1 MSDNTYTI
9 AGSTIGF
16 DGGRYK
22 SKTPSA
28 AAKKA
33 GTRLFKEAE
42 SKKKKINEVKFFL
55 RQTTRGSK
63 HTIYQ
68 YHVIRKKLAT
78 PSVVTIGDKKIVY
91 NFEIKVTPCQMS
103 EAEVKSCKMPVAAPQ
118 KAAKSPKKAAKKT
131 KKGGDGSEEADG
143 APEPEED
150 EEVDET
156 GEVGADSD
164 ADAVPE
170 NTSSGADDDNDDEGE
185 GEQEGGGRKKKKNAK
200 KAVGNKKKK

>member
-42 SKKKKINEVKFFL
+42 SKKKKINEIKFFL

-63 HTIYQ
+63 HNIYQ

-91 NFEIKVTPCQMS
+91 NFEIKVTPCQMT

-118 KAAKSPKKAAKKT
+118 KAAKSPKKATKKT
-131 KKGGDGSEEADG
+131 KKGGGDDGEDDVS
-143 APEPEED
+143 PEPEE
-150 EEVDET
+150 EVDAD
-156 GEVGADSD
+156 EV
-164 ADAVPE
+164 E
-170 NTSSGADDDNDDEGE
+170 ADDNAEAEDNAEAGDDNVPSEDVDD
-185 GEQEGGGRKKKKNAK
+185 EQEGGGRKKKKNAK
-200 KAVGNKKKK
+200 KPVGNKKKK